1 MLSMRPGPTAVINHF
16 RRGTPRFRFRL
27 RSLCGN
33 GMAGATECRL
43 TPWPLLSRT
52 AVWRRGS
59 TTPTTWLPERQSA
72 SPQATFSRGHTKAG
86 TYRLMLME
94 GTGGYDCPETFS
106 LGKLRFVGE
115 RSWPLCQAHN
125 LAEALFWNICLACQ
139 RNSAYKLL
147 REGDSPLA
155 AGKAFFAKARA
166 E

>member
-1 MLSMRPGPTAVINHF
+1 
-16 RRGTPRFRFRL
+16 
-27 RSLCGN
+27 
-33 GMAGATECRL
+33 
-43 TPWPLLSRT
+43 
-52 AVWRRGS
+52 
-59 TTPTTWLPERQSA
+59 
-72 SPQATFSRGHTKAG
+72 
-86 TYRLMLME
+86 ME

-155 AGKAFFAKARA
+155 AGKAFLRKHGPNESYAAGPNVEIFESELQEAR
-166 E
+166 